1 MSMYDVFDELMKSRK
16 MNPTEVSRQT
26 KIPRSMFTDWKNGRS
41 TPKADKLKILADFF
55 GVSVDVFYDDDVKVQ
70 NSGQQKVYYEN
81 AETAQLDKRGEENGG
96 LYNNGLTIRFLG
108 EGATVGVTVGI
119 KKGEVCASLFS
130 SNHSFIFL
138 TEPQAQPPK
147 FSVHRQ
153 SCHLLHLFDR
163 RHGLVA
169 VHAINNQVGI

>member
-70 NSGQQKVYYEN
+70 NSGQQKVYYD
-81 AETAQLDKRGEENGG
+81 AETLEFAQAIFDDPELRALMKAAMSVPKESQ
-96 LYNNGLTIRFLG
+96 
-108 EGATVGVTVGI
+108 
-119 KKGEVCASLFS
+119 ASL
-130 SNHSFIFL
+130 
-138 TEPQAQPPK
+138 TQ
-147 FSVHRQ
+147 
-153 SCHLLHLFDR
+153 LLKTMKET
-163 RHGLVA
+163 
-169 VHAINNQVGI
+169 NPNE

>member
-41 TPKADKLKILADFF
+41 TPKADKLKTLADFF

-81 AETAQLDKRGEENGG
+81 AETAQLAQEMFEDRDMRALFNMKRNMDPDRFAIQMRAFRDMYRLEHPEEFPEDFN
-96 LYNNGLTIRFLG
+96 
-108 EGATVGVTVGI
+108 
-119 KKGEVCASLFS
+119 
-130 SNHSFIFL
+130 
-138 TEPQAQPPK
+138 
-147 FSVHRQ
+147 
-153 SCHLLHLFDR
+153 D
-163 RHGLVA
+163 
-169 VHAINNQVGI
+169 